1 MENVDLVKSNHH
13 WRIWKYRIKSHCSI
27 TTPMAV
33 IVQWRDKDIVENKI
47 NETIVVV
54 IGNERSL

>member
-1 MENVDLVKSNHH
+1 
-13 WRIWKYRIKSHCSI
+13 
-27 TTPMAV
+27 MAV

>member
-1 MENVDLVKSNHH
+1 
-13 WRIWKYRIKSHCSI
+13 
-27 TTPMAV
+27 MAV
-33 IVQWRDKDIVENKI
+33 VVQWRDKDIVENKI